1 MSEKIYDMV
10 IIGAG
15 VTGLTAAIYASRAG
29 LNLLLIEQ
37 GAPGGQILNTYEV
50 DNYTGI
56 SDVSGFE
63 LAQKFKNHAEALGVK
78 PLLAAVTEIDTT
90 EKIKKVITSKG
101 TYETKTVVMA
111 TGGKWSELGLES
123 EQKYKGRGVSY
134 CATCDGAFF
143 KNKITVVNGGGDV
156 AVEDAIYLARFAKK
170 VYLVHR
176 RDTLRA
182 QKVLQDN
189 LFKTENIEIIW
200 DSEIEEILG
209 DALVTGVKLK
219 NKKTGETSELKTD
232 GVFIAIGTTANSELV
247 ADKVDCDSKGNII
260 ADESGVTSLP
270 GLFAAGDVR
279 TKAVKQIITGASDGA
294 NVVYSVEQYILRN
307 F

>member
-1 MSEKIYDMV
+1 MNERIYDMV

-15 VTGLTAAIYASRAG
+15 VTGLTAAIYGSRAG
-29 LNLLLIEQ
+29 LDLLLIEQ
-37 GAPGGQILNTYEV
+37 GVPGGQILNTYEV

-56 SDVSGFE
+56 PDVSGFE
-63 LAQKFKNHAEALGVK
+63 LSQKFQFHAENLGVK
-78 PLLAAVTEIDTT
+78 PILTTVTEINTDD
-90 EKIKKVITSKG
+90 KIKKVITAKG
-101 TYETKTVVMA
+101 TFETKAVIIA
-111 TGGKWSELGLES
+111 TGGKWSELGLDS

-143 KNKITVVNGGGDV
+143 KNKVTVVNGGGDV
-156 AVEDAIYLARFAKK
+156 AVEDAIYLARFSTK

-176 RDTLRA
+176 RDNLRA
-182 QKVLQDN
+182 QKVLQN
-189 LFKTENIEIIW
+189 VLFKTENIEIIW

-209 DALVTGVKLK
+209 DTLVNAVKLK
-219 NKKTGETSELKTD
+219 NKKTGELSELKTD
-232 GVFIAIGTTANSELV
+232 GVFIAIGTIANSELV
-247 ADKVDCDSKGNII
+247 ANKVNCDPKGNII
-260 ADESGVTSLP
+260 ADESGVTNLP
-270 GLFAAGDVR
+270 GIFAAGDVR

>member
-111 TGGKWSELGLES
+111 TGGKWSELGLAS